1 MVINIITH
9 KLVINRS
16 GDWNNQDVTCLHIW
30 VSVGMC
36 SDSKRVRNNVCV
48 CTSVR
53 EKKGKGNVLL
63 YLCVCLC
70 GHLIKTIV
78 WTNLAAQRVFR
89 ECLSIAFFW
98 VKAVRTTR
106 GQKLKENQSQLHI
119 KAVYFP
125 LIIIWAQNKMNGCC
139 SQGTLCQGPGLL
151 LFGSRPPFN
160 TSSHNTLQHAHSA
173 LDSFIFLF
181 FAQKGEGFCHFITRS
196 CCVLPASLWLTSF
209 LLHIR
214 LLLWLG
220 ENKKYITYTY
230 NESVKK
236 EKRKQ
241 TRKYVHKTKKL
252 LSTSC

>member
-1 MVINIITH
+1 MARMVINIITH

-89 ECLSIAFFW
+89 ECLSSAFFW

-160 TSSHNTLQHAHSA
+160 TSSHRRRVQSELAIHCSMHTL
-173 LDSFIFLF
+173 LLTLSFSYSLHRKV
-181 FAQKGEGFCHFITRS
+181 KGYYYTRS
-196 CCVLPASLWLTSF
+196 CCLTVVNQFSSSYKASSMAW
-209 LLHIR
+209 
-214 LLLWLG
+214 G
-220 ENKKYITYTY
+220 KQEVY
-230 NESVKK
+230 NIYLQW
-236 EKRKQ
+236 KRKE
-241 TRKYVHKTKKL
+241 REEKTDKEIC
-252 LSTSC
+252 TQD